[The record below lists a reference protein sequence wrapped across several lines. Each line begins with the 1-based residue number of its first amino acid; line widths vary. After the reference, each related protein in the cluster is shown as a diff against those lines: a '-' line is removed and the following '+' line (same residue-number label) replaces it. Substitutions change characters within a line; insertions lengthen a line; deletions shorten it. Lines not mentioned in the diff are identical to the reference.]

1 MKFSKFTLVMKILG
15 IHYICETHRNK
26 IHFTLFGNIL
36 WRTYESDFRA
46 TLIFGLISSIFIFGS
61 ISTINLPSGWILT
74 FRLFFLVLFQWTL
87 GRFQK
92 RVRDRSRLGQES
104 VPNFGQF
111 HFTVRIS
118 SRLRL
123 ESIQNRFWH
132 PNLQLTSTIKWNR
145 P

>member
-111 HFTVRIS
+111 HFTVRIHS
-118 SRLRL
+118 KPFLAPYSGTDLNHKMK
-123 ESIQNRFWH
+123 Q
-132 PNLQLTSTIKWNR
+132 TIIWNW
-145 P
+145 PLP